1 MSFKQAVL
9 GDPFAVAMHAIL
21 KAPPVDRALVLVY
34 GAGVLGLLTVA
45 APRALFPASR
55 VAVIARY
62 PHQVELARQL
72 GAEHVFS
79 TRDPAQ
85 LVEAIADLVGAQVHR
100 PPRGL
105 PWLLRGVDGI
115 YDMVGSAES
124 LEVGVRI
131 ANSKAPIVV
140 AGVAMPARFEWTPH
154 YFKEINLIGS
164 NAFGIEEYGG
174 MRLHGIE
181 HYLRLVEREK
191 LDLTP
196 LITHRFPLERYREA
210 FLAMHSK
217 AGHAAVKG
225 VFTFEAP

>member
-1 MSFKQAVL
+1 VETA
-9 GDPFAVAMHAIL
+9 
-21 KAPPVDRALVLVY
+21 
-34 GAGVLGLLTVA
+34 AG
-45 APRALFPASR
+45 
-55 VAVIARY
+55 
-62 PHQVELARQL
+62 
-72 GAEHVFS
+72 
-79 TRDPAQ
+79 
-85 LVEAIADLVGAQVHR
+85 LVGAQVHR

-105 PWLLRGVDGI
+105 PWLLRGVDVV

-154 YFKEINLIGS
+154 YFEEIDLIGS
-164 NAFGIEEYGG
+164 NAFGIEDYGG
-174 MRLHGIE
+174 VRLHGIE
-181 HYLRLVEREK
+181 HYLRLVEREN

-210 FLAMHSK
+210 FLTTHSM
-217 AGHAAVKG
+217 ARHGAVKG